1 MSYFPY
7 PPFHKKK
14 NCFTREHE
22 VHLSMLI
29 IAEMLG
35 SFILNFKM
43 DNMLLLSIYL

>member
-14 NCFTREHE
+14 SCFTREHE
-22 VHLSMLI
+22 DHLSMLI